1 MFSIVFSQKHE
12 TEAVGEFQDKSKEMS
27 THVHTM
33 VSQHTE
39 RDDKE
44 NINASYLNEN
54 TQHLET
60 ETSAKAL
67 KTPTKP
73 FNFYDQS
80 ATSSVVFA
88 NLKNAQDAEL
98 EAALECA
105 RSARQTNNSQMQ
117 VLTTKRALTD
127 TSPTARASASE
138 HRF

>member
-1 MFSIVFSQKHE
+1 M
-12 TEAVGEFQDKSKEMS
+12 GEFQDKSKEMS

-73 FNFYDQS
+73 FNFYD
-80 ATSSVVFA
+80 
-88 NLKNAQDAEL
+88 
-98 EAALECA
+98 
-105 RSARQTNNSQMQ
+105 
-117 VLTTKRALTD
+117 
-127 TSPTARASASE
+127 
-138 HRF
+138 